1 MIYREKGAKDQGL
14 TPLAAATIGP
24 DNVNEFPFF
33 IMAGLIY
40 KGLVP
45 GRDDDVTAVEV
56 VYAKYSDKIKES
68 QQSVG
73 ASPQKYETM
82 LEFTHKIMITKW
94 MYMQP
99 DLQYII
105 SPGGTG
111 NIDDALVAGFQ
122 FGLTF

>member
-1 MIYREKGAKDQGL
+1 MG
-14 TPLAAATIGP
+14 
-24 DNVNEFPFF
+24 
-33 IMAGLIY
+33 GLIY

-45 GRDDDVTAVEV
+45 GRNNDTTAVQMA
-56 VYAKYSDKIKES
+56 YAKYSDKIKES

-73 ASPQKYETM
+73 ANPQKYEM
-82 LEFTHKIMITKW
+82 MFEFTHKVMITNW

-105 SPGGTG
+105 QPGGAG
-111 NIDDALVAGFQ
+111 DIDDALVIGFQ